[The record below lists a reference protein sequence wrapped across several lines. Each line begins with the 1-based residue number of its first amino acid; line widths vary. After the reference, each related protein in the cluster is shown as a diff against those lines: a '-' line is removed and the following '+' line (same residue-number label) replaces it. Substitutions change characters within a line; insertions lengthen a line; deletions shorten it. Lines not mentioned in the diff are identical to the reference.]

1 MRIHFRIAAQLLLL
15 GLLVGCASMP
25 PPTYQSSVD
34 TTQVLLEHREAR
46 LAVGSFT
53 ALAGVPNAGLSVRGS
68 QLSAGGNEST
78 FSDYLRNALITEL
91 KTAGR
96 FDQQS
101 QMRIEGILANNKLDA
116 GAATGSATIAA
127 RFVVTRAN
135 VNVYDKTLTVTHM
148 WDSSFMG
155 AIAIPS
161 AVQNYAGA
169 IQKLVFKL
177 VTDPD
182 FVQAT
187 AGMKGV

>member
-1 MRIHFRIAAQLLLL
+1 MRIHLRVTGLLLP
-15 GLLVGCASMP
+15 GLLAACASMP
-25 PPTYQSSVD
+25 APTYQPSVN
-34 TTQVLLEHREAR
+34 TTQVLLEHREAQ
-46 LAVGSFT
+46 LAVGHFVASD
-53 ALAGVPNAGLSVRGS
+53 GVPNTSLNVRGS
-68 QLSAGGNEST
+68 QLSAGGNEGT

-96 FDQQS
+96 FDQKS
-101 QMRIEGILANNKLDA
+101 QIRVEGVLASNKLNA
-116 GAATGSATIAA
+116 GAATGSATVGA

-135 VNVYDKTLTVTHM
+135 ANVYDKTLTVNHT

-161 AVQNYAGA
+161 AVQNYTGA

-182 FVQAT
+182 FVRAT
-187 AGMKGV
+187 KGTKGV

>member
-1 MRIHFRIAAQLLLL
+1 MRIHFRMAGLLLLL
-15 GLLVGCASMP
+15 GLVAGCASMP
-25 PPTYQSSVD
+25 IPTYQPSVD

-46 LAVGSFT
+46 LAVGPFAAS
-53 ALAGVPNAGLSVRGS
+53 AGIPNSSLSVRGS
-68 QLSAGGNEST
+68 QLSAGGNEGT

-101 QMRIEGILANNKLDA
+101 QMRVEGMLANNELDS
-116 GAATGSATIAA
+116 GAATGSATVAA

-135 VNVYDKTLTVTHM
+135 VNVYDKTLTVTHT
-148 WDSSFMG
+148 WDSSFVG

-182 FVQAT
+182 FVRVT
-187 AGMKGV
+187 TSTKGV